1 MIGNDIIDL
10 SLAKTESNWQRR
22 GFLEKQFSANE
33 QQLIL
38 NAQNSF
44 EMVWRLWS
52 MKEAAYKIFT
62 QQHSVRFFAPK
73 KFECKL
79 RSAKEGVVCFKGQK
93 FYTSSLINQ
102 RYIFTRASLEKEMS
116 AYSEMA
122 SPHEIDNMIK
132 KKLKEL
138 TALSVSGIEQK
149 KSKNGVPSYYYKTI
163 LLTLSCSITHH
174 GKYGAY
180 SLVKA

>member
-1 MIGNDIIDL
+1 MIGNDVIDL
-10 SLAKTESNWQRR
+10 SLAKTQSNWQRK
-22 GFLEKQFSANE
+22 GFLKKLFSNDE

-38 NAQNSF
+38 EALNSF

-79 RSAKEGVVCFKGQK
+79 MLGLKGVVCYKNQK
-93 FYTSSLINQ
+93 FYTTSIVNQ
-102 RYIFTRASLEKEMS
+102 HYIFTRAALTKETS
-116 AYSEMA
+116 SYSEMV
-122 SPHEIDNMIK
+122 SPDQIDTMIK
-132 KKLKEL
+132 DKLNVL
-138 TALSVSGIEQK
+138 TGLKMTGIKQK
-149 KSKNGVPSYYYKTI
+149 KSKTGAPSYYNKTT
-163 LLTLSCSITHH
+163 LLTSSCSISHH

-180 SLVKA
+180 SFVKA

>member
-1 MIGNDIIDL
+1 MIGNDVIDL
-10 SLAKTESNWQRR
+10 SLAKKESNWQRK
-22 GFLEKQFSANE
+22 GFLKKLFSNDE

-38 NAQNSF
+38 EALNSF

-52 MKEAAYKIFT
+52 MKEAAYKIYT
-62 QQHSVRFFAPK
+62 QQHIVRFFAPK

-102 RYIFTRASLEKEMS
+102 HYIFTKASLEKEIS
-116 AYSEMA
+116 SYSEMVP
-122 SPHEIDNMIK
+122 PHEINNMIK

-138 TALSVSGIEQK
+138 TTLSVSGIEQK
-149 KSKNGVPSYYYKTI
+149 KSKNGAPSYYNKTT
-163 LLTLSCSITHH
+163 LLTSSCSISHH
-174 GKYGAY
+174 GKYGVY
-180 SLVKA
+180 SFVKA

>member
-1 MIGNDIIDL
+1 MIGNDVIDL
-10 SLAKTESNWQRR
+10 SLAKKESNWQRK
-22 GFLEKQFSANE
+22 GFLKKLFSNDE

-38 NAQNSF
+38 EALNSF

-79 RSAKEGVVCFKGQK
+79 MLDLNGVVCYKNQK
-93 FYTSSLINQ
+93 FYTTSIVNQ
-102 RYIFTRASLEKEMS
+102 HYIFTRAALTKETS
-116 AYSEMA
+116 SYSEMV
-122 SPHEIDNMIK
+122 SPDQIDTMIK
-132 KKLKEL
+132 DKLNVL
-138 TALSVSGIEQK
+138 TGLKMTGIKQK
-149 KSKNGVPSYYYKTI
+149 KSKTGAPSYYNKTT
-163 LLTLSCSITHH
+163 LLTSSCSISHH

-180 SLVKA
+180 SFVKA

>member
-1 MIGNDIIDL
+1 MIGNDVIDL
-10 SLAKTESNWQRR
+10 SLAKKESNWQRK
-22 GFLEKQFSANE
+22 GFLKKLFSNDE

-38 NAQNSF
+38 EALNSF

-79 RSAKEGVVCFKGQK
+79 MLGLKGVVCYKNQK
-93 FYTSSLINQ
+93 FYTTSIVNQ
-102 RYIFTRASLEKEMS
+102 QYIFTKAGLTKEKNS
-116 AYSEMA
+116 YSEMG
-122 SPHEIDNMIK
+122 SPDQIDTMIK
-132 KKLKEL
+132 DKLNLL
-138 TALSVSGIEQK
+138 TGVKISGIKQK
-149 KSKNGVPSYYYKTI
+149 KSKNGVPSYHYKTT
-163 LLTLSCSITHH
+163 LLTSSCSISHH

-180 SLVKA
+180 SFLEA

>member
-10 SLAKTESNWQRR
+10 SLAKTQSNWQRK
-22 GFLEKQFSANE
+22 GFLEKLFSNDE

-38 NAQNSF
+38 EASNSF

-52 MKEAAYKIFT
+52 MKEAAYKIYT
-62 QQHSVRFFAPK
+62 QHHEIRFFAPK

-102 RYIFTRASLEKEMS
+102 HYIFTKASLEKEIS
-116 AYSEMA
+116 SYSEMVP
-122 SPHEIDNMIK
+122 PHEIDNMIK

-138 TALSVSGIEQK
+138 TALSVSRIEQK
-149 KSKNGVPSYYYKTI
+149 KSKNGAPSYYYKTT
-163 LLTLSCSITHH
+163 LLTSSCSITHH
-174 GKYGAY
+174 GRFGAY
-180 SLVKA
+180 SFLQA

>member
-38 NAQNSF
+38 NAPNSF

-79 RSAKEGVVCFKGQK
+79 TQGFKGVVCYRGQQ
-93 FYTSSLINQ
+93 FHTSSIINTQ
-102 RYIFTRASLEKEMS
+102 YIFTIAGLSKEKNS
-116 AYSEMA
+116 YSEMI
-122 SPHEIDNMIK
+122 SPDQIDTMIK
-132 KKLKEL
+132 NKLNVL
-138 TALSVSGIEQK
+138 TGLSISGIEQI
-149 KSKNGVPSYYYKTI
+149 KSRNGAPSYYHKST
-163 LLTLSCSITHH
+163 LLTSSCSISHH

-180 SLVKA
+180 SFLEA